1 MFTLFGP
8 EAVDGDYVICE
19 HHEYSSV
26 SRKCSSPQFIPAI
39 VRGQKA
45 YAPYITSDSSG
56 GHRWV
61 RKETAIIKI
70 SQKVALDYF
79 KKQVGRRASSEQSIN
94 FIEEVMMNMDA
105 KRVKDIPGSLLNHL
119 NV

>member
-19 HHEYSSV
+19 HHKSSA
-26 SRKCSSPQFIPAI
+26 RGCSSPDFIPAV

-56 GHRWV
+56 GYRWV
-61 RKETAIIKI
+61 RKEMAITKI
-70 SQKVALDYF
+70 SQKVAFDYF
-79 KKQVGRRASSEQSIN
+79 KKQVGKRAPSEQSID
-94 FIEEVMMNMDA
+94 FTKEVMMNMDA
-105 KRVKDIPGSLLNHL
+105 KRVKDIPGSWINHL